1 MRIKT
6 YTATTMEKAMNQ
18 VRLEMGAEAI
28 ILSTQETD
36 AGSVQLTAAV
46 EQPEMPLSQANP
58 TDWAANW
65 DDDWKAEAR
74 QVQNK
79 PANSLM
85 AKKPAATAKK
95 AMPNSAKMDILIQ
108 SMAYHGIPTSLAER
122 ICRTALAVETED
134 VTIAVAASLDNHFR
148 YSTRMNAGKFPL
160 MLVGPPG
167 VGKTLAIA
175 KFAAAAKMDDRRIHV
190 ITTDTSRTG
199 AVDQLKA
206 YTDILGVKIW
216 VAETAAELA
225 EIRNK
230 PELNDGGD
238 ILIDTGGINTYDTA
252 EIEDLT
258 LKIVSAKA
266 EPVVVLA
273 AGTDTAEMSDMAQT
287 FAALGAKRM
296 IATRLDTTRRY
307 GGLFTAADSANL
319 SFSFTSVS
327 ASVATGLH
335 TLNPVNLARLILR
348 DPTKAGLNNEFNKVL
363 A

>member
-36 AGSVQLTAAV
+36 KGSVQLTAAV
-46 EQPEMPLSQANP
+46 EQPEMPLAQASQP
-58 TDWAANW
+58 DWAASW
-65 DDDWKAEAR
+65 DDDWKAEAK
-74 QVQNK
+74 QVQKN
-79 PANSLM
+79 PTSSLM
-85 AKKPAATAKK
+85 AKKPVRKAKN
-95 AMPNSAKMDILIQ
+95 ALPRSAKMEVLVQ
-108 SMAYHGIPTSLAER
+108 SMAYHGIPTLLAER
-122 ICRTALAVETED
+122 LCRTALAVETD
-134 VTIAVAASLDNHFR
+134 DITIALAASLDNHFR
-148 YSTRMNAGKFPL
+148 YSARLNASKFPL

-167 VGKTLAIA
+167 VGKTLTVAKIA
-175 KFAAAAKMDDRRIHV
+175 ASAKMDGRQVHV
-190 ITTDTSRTG
+190 ITSDTSRTG

-206 YTDILGVKIW
+206 YTDILGIDLS
-216 VAETAAELA
+216 VAETAKDLAEL
-225 EIRNK
+225 RDS

-238 ILIDTGGINTYDTA
+238 ILIDTGGINTYETA
-252 EIEDLT
+252 EIEELT

-287 FAALGAKRM
+287 FAALGAKRL
-296 IATRLDTTRRY
+296 ITTRLDTTRRY

-319 SFSFTSVS
+319 SFAHTSVS

-348 DPTKAGLNNEFNKVL
+348 DPSKSGLNNEFDKVL